1 MLRQFIRFSKLEGGI
16 YYGEITPEHNVV
28 AMLMPHFVS
37 RFQIQPFIIHDKTH
51 RLCGV
56 SATKTWVVATDE
68 DLVLPAFS
76 ADDTAYRRMW
86 KAFYETIAIK
96 ERTNPVCRRNHMP
109 KKYWKHLTEM
119 HLSNEDPDAQA
130 RLPLPSALSA
140 DRVRALADRERAPL
154 PADPPGR

>member
-56 SATKTWVVATDE
+56 SDTKTWWSPPTRTWFFRRF
-68 DLVLPAFS
+68 LP
-76 ADDTAYRRMW
+76 TTRP
-86 KAFYETIAIK
+86 IAGCG
-96 ERTNPVCRRNHMP
+96 R
-109 KKYWKHLTEM
+109 
-119 HLSNEDPDAQA
+119 
-130 RLPLPSALSA
+130 PL
-140 DRVRALADRERAPL
+140 
-154 PADPPGR
+154 